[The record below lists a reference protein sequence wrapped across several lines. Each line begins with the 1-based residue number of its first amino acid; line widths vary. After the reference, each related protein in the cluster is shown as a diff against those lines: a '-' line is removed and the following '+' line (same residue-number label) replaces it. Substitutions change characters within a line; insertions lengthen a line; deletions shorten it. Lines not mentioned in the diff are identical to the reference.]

1 MAEDPDQTDDR
12 EQRAA
17 DLFDIRRIIGGLFLL
32 YGVTLTVL
40 GLGASDEDLQRA
52 EGVNVNLAVGL
63 IMIAMAA
70 MFIGWALWRPL
81 GRQLAKQPVGSRRG
95 QAAATRRRCG
105 RAPRRRPARRLA
117 GAQSQRDDRPLHRT
131 AGVDRHPRQPS
142 PPAGSVVRRV
152 PRRCA
157 SRTPTSTRC
166 SRPWAGRPAAP
177 ATPAGPHGSTTPS
190 RCCARPR
197 TRTATSTP
205 GSRACTPTSAGST
218 SRRATS
224 CTAPG
229 T

>member
-81 GRQLAKQPVGSRRG
+81 GRQLAKQP
-95 QAAATRRRCG
+95 
-105 RAPRRRPARRLA
+105 
-117 GAQSQRDDRPLHRT
+117 DRE
-131 AGVDRHPRQPS
+131 D
-142 PPAGSVVRRV
+142 
-152 PRRCA
+152 
-157 SRTPTSTRC
+157 
-166 SRPWAGRPAAP
+166 
-177 ATPAGPHGSTTPS
+177 
-190 RCCARPR
+190 
-197 TRTATSTP
+197 
-205 GSRACTPTSAGST
+205 
-218 SRRATS
+218 
-224 CTAPG
+224 
-229 T
+229 